1 LNDLEEMAIGR
12 EYGESWRTTLS
23 KRARIADMEST
34 AIVRPGHGSNSLSE
48 MLDARQ
54 ERLRNV
60 TTGHVYLK
68 IGVSGSDFIFFGGG
82 KLHHPLHKTENSLV
96 IFTLRSLSPMKDW
109 SYIVQSM

>member
-60 TTGHVYLK
+60 TSGHVYLE
-68 IGVSGSDFIFFGGG
+68 IGVSASDYFFGGG
-82 KLHHPLHKTENSLV
+82 KLHHPLRKTIKN
-96 IFTLRSLSPMKDW
+96 LSNIYADR
-109 SYIVQSM
+109 